1 MDVKKRS
8 IISILSLALA
18 LVLMLAA
25 LPLQA
30 EEVLPDITGFQFD
43 GIESTNS
50 KVVKW
55 KFSWDSVTSGSKVKA
70 QVNAA
75 AIGSFGGLWVSVD
88 VTVSRSGGKTRV
100 SFYAPKSNA
109 LKVRFQVSNSAGQS
123 TSWLQKTV
131 SS

>member
-1 MDVKKRS
+1 MKTRS
-8 IISILSLALA
+8 IILILSLAFA
-18 LVLMLAA
+18 LLLAA

-30 EEVLPDITGFQFD
+30 EEVLPGITGLQFD
-43 GIESTNS
+43 GTESTNS

-55 KFSWDSVTSGSKVKA
+55 KFSWNSVTSGSQVKA
-70 QVNAA
+70 QVNSA

-100 SFYAPKSNA
+100 SFLAPKSNA

-123 TSWLQKTV
+123 TVWKSTTV